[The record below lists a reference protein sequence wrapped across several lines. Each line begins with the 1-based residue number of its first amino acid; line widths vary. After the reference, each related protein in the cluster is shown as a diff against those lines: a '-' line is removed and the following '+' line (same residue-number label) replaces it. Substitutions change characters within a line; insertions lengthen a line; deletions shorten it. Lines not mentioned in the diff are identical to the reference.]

1 MHITSYGNPII
12 DELLTRLDDKS
23 DEAPARK
30 LEEAVG
36 KLLKKALDE
45 SYEDVLNVVRDYLLS
60 DMEETIRGTARQL
73 AEQYVKSAL
82 AGDEKT
88 FVDMFDFRHDWKSYG
103 YWFEDRRLPLGVNL
117 RRRLLEKHHDLFQSK
132 AIEDVEGELAA
143 LKRLRNLGAWRTMVE
158 GDL

>member
-1 MHITSYGNPII
+1 MYVSGYDPII
-12 DELLTRLDDKS
+12 DDIIAKLDDKS

-30 LEEAVG
+30 LEEVVG
-36 KLLKKALDE
+36 KLLKKAADEAYDNVLDA
-45 SYEDVLNVVRDYLLS
+45 VRDCLLS
-60 DMEETIRGTARQL
+60 NMEDTIRDAARRL

-88 FVDMFDFRHDWKSYG
+88 FGDLFEFRHDWKGAYFS
-103 YWFEDRRLPLGVNL
+103 DRHLPLGVRL
-117 RRRLLEKHHDLFQSK
+117 RRQLLEKHHDLFESK
-132 AIEDVEGELAA
+132 VITDLEGELAA